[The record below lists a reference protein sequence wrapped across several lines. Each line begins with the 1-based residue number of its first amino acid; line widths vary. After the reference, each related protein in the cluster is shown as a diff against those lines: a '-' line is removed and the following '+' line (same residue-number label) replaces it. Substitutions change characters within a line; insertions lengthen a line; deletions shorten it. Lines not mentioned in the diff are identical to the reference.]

1 MMNTK
6 SFLVDLKIFFQIVTY
21 RSNLEVGKLQK
32 KYAPYGSTN
41 FLTQA
46 QACRE
51 RKGAAISVLV
61 LIPQLPIYHYKKAVT
76 LLGVT
81 AKILLRIN
89 VPSWLLVKEAL
100 MFQSSCSFLCLRR
113 SDNSELLFQAG
124 KVVERGS
131 GVADFPSAELLC
143 SD

>member
-76 LLGVT
+76 LFGVT
-81 AKILLRIN
+81 AKILFRIN
-89 VPSWLLVKEAL
+89 VPSWSLLKEVL
-100 MFQSSCSFLCLRR
+100 MFLSSSSFLGLRR
-113 SDNSELLFQAG
+113 SDDSERLFQAG
-124 KVVERGS
+124 KVVEWGS
-131 GVADFPSAELLC
+131 GVADFPSAELLR

>member
-1 MMNTK
+1 M
-6 SFLVDLKIFFQIVTY
+6 
-21 RSNLEVGKLQK
+21 
-32 KYAPYGSTN
+32 
-41 FLTQA
+41 
-46 QACRE
+46 
-51 RKGAAISVLV
+51 ISVYLLLDFTQSLSRTRV
-61 LIPQLPIYHYKKAVT
+61 INHYKKTVT
-76 LLGVT
+76 LFGVT

-89 VPSWLLVKEAL
+89 VPSWSLLKEAL
-100 MFQSSCSFLCLRR
+100 IFLSSCSFLCLRR

>member
-1 MMNTK
+1 MQAVLK
-6 SFLVDLKIFFQIVTY
+6 SLHKVRIFQT
-21 RSNLEVGKLQK
+21 
-32 KYAPYGSTN
+32 
-41 FLTQA
+41 
-46 QACRE
+46 
-51 RKGAAISVLV
+51 
-61 LIPQLPIYHYKKAVT
+61 KAVT

-100 MFQSSCSFLCLRR
+100 MFLSSCSFLGLRR
-113 SDNSELLFQAG
+113 SDDSELFFQAG

-131 GVADFPSAELLC
+131 GVADFSSAELLR